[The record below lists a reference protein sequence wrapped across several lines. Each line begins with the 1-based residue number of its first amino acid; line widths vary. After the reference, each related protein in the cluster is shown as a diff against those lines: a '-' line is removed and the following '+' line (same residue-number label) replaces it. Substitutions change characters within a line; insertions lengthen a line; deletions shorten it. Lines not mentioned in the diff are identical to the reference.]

1 MTAKVLSYNCIILLF
16 SNYIMS
22 DDSLFASTFQRLKE
36 RIGEIEI
43 NADTII
49 TILRFAMEVV
59 ETTQLKGAAQKT
71 LATRLVRQV
80 VVDAPITDSKEKL
93 LLDMIDAGVLGNTI
107 ELVVDAT
114 RGELD
119 SNAAIAVAQG
129 CCAACMKR
137 C

>member
-1 MTAKVLSYNCIILLF
+1 
-16 SNYIMS
+16 MS
-22 DDSLFASTFQRLKE
+22 EDSLFASTFERLKE
-36 RIGEIEI
+36 RVGEIEV

-49 TILRFAMEVV
+49 TVLRFAMEVV
-59 ETTQLKGAAQKT
+59 ETTQLKGTAQKR

-80 VVDAPITDSKEKL
+80 VVDAPISDSKEKL

-119 SNAAIAVAQG
+119 INAAIAVAQG
-129 CCAACMKR
+129 CCTAFMKR